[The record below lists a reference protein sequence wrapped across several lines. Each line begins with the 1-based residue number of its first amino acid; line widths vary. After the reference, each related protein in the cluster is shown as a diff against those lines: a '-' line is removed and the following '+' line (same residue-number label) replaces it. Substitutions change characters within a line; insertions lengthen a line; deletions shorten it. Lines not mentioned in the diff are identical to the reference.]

1 MLWNVKNEGLFNP
14 SSTGNPDVQD
24 RPSPSISG
32 PIRLIVCS
40 FFLIIWKVKFT
51 TVSGNQHHYSN
62 GNDCSIS

>member
-24 RPSPSISG
+24 RPSPSIGG

-40 FFLIIWKVKFT
+40 FFFDYLESEIYNSVRK
-51 TVSGNQHHYSN
+51 SASL
-62 GNDCSIS
+62 